1 MPSTAIA
8 CGTLLVLIG
17 ILGYING
24 LMTNHESVTALI
36 PAFVGIVL
44 LLLGIFA
51 RKSEG
56 LRKHLMHAA
65 VLVALLGFLASA
77 GRLVTKLGELT
88 YSAALVSQVS
98 MALVCLL
105 FVILAVKSFIDAR
118 KKEVGI

>member
-8 CGTLLVLIG
+8 CGTMLVLIG

-24 LMTNHESVTALI
+24 VMTNHESVTALI

-51 RKSEG
+51 RRNEG

-118 KKEVGI
+118 RQQV